1 MSDYITELNIF
12 FDKYFENLLSKKI
25 IKNFNKKNI
34 NIDYLSKS
42 KKGDVSSNFLLI
54 TQKNIIDENFNLKSD
69 IEKNLINIDFINNVE
84 ITNNGFINIFLKKNF
99 ILEQLD
105 KILIQNNQYG
115 AINIGDKKNV
125 NVEFVS
131 ANPTG
136 PVHIAHIRGAII
148 GDVISSILLKTGYKV
163 TREYY
168 VNDAGSQI
176 VSLGE
181 SLFKRYCQLFNS
193 EIKLDKDEYP
203 GEYLIS
209 IAKQIMTKDKDK
221 WIDVEIKIRKKYF
234 EEYAVN
240 TLIQNIKDDLSLVD
254 IKFDKYTFESKIL
267 NRNLIGDL
275 FKILEDK
282 NLIYEGVLP
291 KPKSDELSDWEPRK
305 QLLFKSSS
313 LLDNND
319 RAFKKSDGNWTY
331 FANDAAYHYD
341 KYLRK
346 FDKIINIWGADH
358 IGYIPRMKSIILA
371 ICNDDHYLEVITCQI
386 VRLLK
391 DGKILKMSK
400 REGNFIT
407 LKEVYEAVGKDALR
421 YYMISTRSE
430 TSMDF
435 NMDKVIEKNKDN
447 PVFYCQ
453 YAYARATSVINKAK
467 EINPKLLDRKYNK
480 SEIINYISDYEFEIF
495 LKLLAY
501 PYLLYQTSINREP
514 HRITNYLEDL
524 CSSFHSFWNMG
535 KDNDS
540 LRMLDE
546 NNLAKTKAKIIWLEC
561 FKIVLKDAFNLIGIE
576 APESM

>member
-12 FDKYFENLLSKKI
+12 FDEYFENLLSKKI
-25 IKNFNKKNI
+25 IKNINKKNI

-54 TQKNIIDENFNLKSD
+54 TQKNIIDKNFNLKSD
-69 IEKNLINIDFINNVE
+69 IEKNLINIDFISNVE
-84 ITNNGFINIFLKKNF
+84 ITNNGFINIFLKKHF

-105 KILIQNNQYG
+105 KILIKNNQYG
-115 AINIGDKKNV
+115 TINLDDKKNV

-148 GDVISSILLKTGYKV
+148 GDVISSILLKTGFKV

-209 IAKQIMTKDKDK
+209 IAKQIMNEDKDK
-221 WIDVEIKIRKKYF
+221 WIDEDIKIRKKYF

-240 TLIQNIKDDLSLVD
+240 TLIQNIKDDLSLID

-267 NRNLIGDL
+267 HKNLISDL

-282 NLIYEGVLP
+282 NLIYEGILP
-291 KPKSDELSDWEPRK
+291 KPKGDELNDWEPRK

-346 FDKIINIWGADH
+346 FDKLINIWGADH

-371 ICNDDHYLEVITCQI
+371 ICNDDNYLEVITCQI

-467 EINPKLLDRKYNK
+467 EINPKLLDRIYNK
-480 SEIINYISDYEFEIF
+480 SEIINYISDYEFDIF

-501 PYLLYQTSINREP
+501 PYLLYQTSLNREP

-524 CSSFHSFWNMG
+524 CASFHSFWNMG
-535 KDNDS
+535 KDNHT

-546 NNLAKTKAKIIWLEC
+546 NNLAKTKAKIFWLEC
-561 FKIVLKDAFNLIGIE
+561 FKLVIKDAFNLIGIE